1 MRLRYLS
8 IDRYPPL
15 SNVQICFSNK
25 APWPVLG
32 DEANRC
38 GIHFIAGLNGSGKS
52 HLLRAISAIFLAMAD
67 GQLPGFPFTLIYE
80 LGANEQFCEVVFDNP
95 GKQSEAAIWQRTK
108 NPFPKYC
115 AEAVFSESLDVLRTG
130 GHESLGFVTRVP
142 RGSFPQGVKDLL
154 PKVLAYTS
162 GSWRPWQAI
171 WQPPLSADA
180 LPDVNDHELY
190 GQGLERPAG
199 WTHYD
204 ESSVRLNELPSPPTS
219 PLAYT
224 NRDASDLLSRP
235 FLLSDNRPDAALLAV
250 ALHDSL
256 VTRSG
261 QGEPRLAALLQ
272 TAGWHQLVSVGLLI
286 DLDKV
291 KDAPPAFQ
299 KKIHDLLLMAGDV
312 IAIPHPNR
320 SLRRVYFD
328 IEGDVPATRTSCF
341 DARFHNQDI
350 QHQGDVLA
358 LMLGEASQSP
368 FSRFHE
374 LIRWM
379 ALGLVGDLEMCIR
392 RDGKTSRED
401 ALHDQGIMAYS
412 EMSDGEQ
419 MVLRRW
425 ALFYLL
431 AGEPDALLLLDE
443 PETHFNDSW
452 KREIVSI
459 IEHAMGRDNSAVLVA
474 SHSSIVLSDVFD
486 EEVIFIAKDS
496 TGHSRA
502 GTLKTRTFGTEP
514 GALLMSVFK
523 AKDSI
528 GSRAK
533 ARIEKFLDEVKGIQV
548 PLAEDIAGVET
559 LIAHLGTGFHRSELR
574 VLLNRWKEDD
584 EARALKQL
592 LPSLKDGAMRNGVLE
607 LLKQHY
613 EGKSDA

>member
-15 SNVQICFSNK
+15 SHVKISFSNK

-32 DEANRC
+32 DETNRC

-80 LGANEQFCEVVFDNP
+80 LGADEQFSEIVFDNP
-95 GKQSEAAIWQRTK
+95 GKKSEAAIWQRTE
-108 NPFPKYC
+108 NPFPKHC
-115 AEAVFSESLDVLRTG
+115 AEATFTQCLAALRKG
-130 GHESLGFVTRVP
+130 EHESLGFVTRVP

-180 LPDVNDHELY
+180 LPDINDQELY
-190 GQGLERPAG
+190 GQGMERPAG

-204 ESSVRLNELPSPPTS
+204 ESSVRLAELPSRQSS
-219 PLAYT
+219 PLAYI

-250 ALHDSL
+250 VLHDNL
-256 VTRSG
+256 VARSG
-261 QGEPRLAALLQ
+261 LGEHRLAALLQ
-272 TAGWHQLVSVGLLI
+272 KTGWHQLVSVSLQI

-291 KDAPPAFQ
+291 KAAQPAFQ
-299 KKIHDLLLMAGDV
+299 KKIHDLLLMAADV
-312 IAIPHPNR
+312 IAIPHPTR

-328 IEGDVPATRTSCF
+328 IEGLVPDTRQSCF
-341 DARFHNQDI
+341 DQRFH
-350 QHQGDVLA
+350 HQGVQYQGDALA

-379 ALGLVGDLEMCIR
+379 ALGLVDDFEMCIR
-392 RDGKTSRED
+392 RDVKNRRED
-401 ALHDQGIMAYS
+401 ALQDKGVMAYS

-452 KREIVSI
+452 KREIVGI

-486 EEVIFIAKDS
+486 EEVILITKDS
-496 TGHSRA
+496 AGHSSA
-502 GTLKTRTFGTEP
+502 GTLNTRTFGTEP
-514 GALLMSVFK
+514 GALLMKVFK

-533 ARIEKFLDEVKGIQV
+533 ARIEAFLEEVKNIEV
-548 PLAEDIAGVET
+548 PQPGDVARVET

-574 VLLNRWKEDD
+574 VLLNRWKEND
-584 EARALKQL
+584 EVRALKQL
-592 LPSLKDGAMRNGVLE
+592 LPTLKEGAMREGVLE

-613 EGKSDA
+613 EGNPNV